1 MLDLDL
7 GGVASA
13 GKPLPEGDYEFLIT
27 DASVQ
32 KSKDGNSHN
41 LKLKLEVSSEEET
54 GRPHSENLNVQK
66 STRPFVKAFVTALW
80 GLEDDE
86 VDLIHF
92 DFNDDE
98 DTKAVFEAGAA
109 ITLQG
114 INGNPVINQTIGGTV
129 KHVTT
134 DGRTYGNVIAWFHV

>member
-27 DASVQ
+27 DATVQ
-32 KSKDGNSHN
+32 LSKEKTSHN
-41 LKLKLEVSSEEET
+41 LKLRLEVSSDDEA
-54 GRPHSENLNVQK
+54 GRPHSENLNIQK

-80 GLEDDE
+80 GVEDDE
-86 VDLIHF
+86 VDNISF
-92 DFNDDE
+92 DFDE
-98 DTKAVFEAGAA
+98 DSDTVDAFNSGAA

-114 INGNPVINQTIGGTV
+114 INGQPVINQTIGGTI

-134 DGRTYGNVIAWFHV
+134 DGRTYGNVIAWYHV

>member
-13 GKPLPEGDYEFLIT
+13 GKPLPEGDYEFLIVDST
-27 DASVQ
+27 MQ
-32 KSKDGNSHN
+32 KSKDRLSHN
-41 LKLKLEVSSEEET
+41 LKLRLEVVSDEET

-66 STRPFVKAFVTALW
+66 STKPFVKAFVTALW
-80 GLEDDE
+80 GVEDDE
-86 VDLIHF
+86 VGNITF
-92 DFNDDE
+92 DFDDDE
-98 DTKAVFEAGAA
+98 ATQEVFEAGAA
-109 ITLQG
+109 ITLRG
-114 INGNPVINQTIGGTV
+114 INGQPVINSRIGGTI

>member
-27 DASVQ
+27 DATVQ
-32 KSKDGNSHN
+32 KSKDGGSHN
-41 LKLKLEVSSEEET
+41 LKLRLEVSSDDEA
-54 GRPHSENLNVQK
+54 GRPHMENLNIQK

-80 GLEDDE
+80 GVEDDE
-86 VDLIHF
+86 VENIQFNF
-92 DFNDDE
+92 DDSPE
-98 DTKAVFEAGAA
+98 VQEVFESGGA

-114 INGNPVINQTIGGTV
+114 INDQPVINMNIGGTV
-129 KHVTT
+129 KHVTS
-134 DGRTYGNVIAWFHV
+134 DGRTYGNVIAWYHV